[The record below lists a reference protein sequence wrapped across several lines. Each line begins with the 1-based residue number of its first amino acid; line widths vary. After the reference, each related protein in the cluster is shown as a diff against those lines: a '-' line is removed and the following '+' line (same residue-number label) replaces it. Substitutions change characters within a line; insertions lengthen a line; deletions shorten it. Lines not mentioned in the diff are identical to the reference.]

1 MDEDGENKGCMAF
14 VRDRREYVETDK
26 VVLKS
31 SFEVSRSEFYK
42 SREQEN

>member
-31 SFEVSRSEFYK
+31 SFEMSRSEFYK
-42 SREQEN
+42 SREKGN